1 MRTTNMKRFV
11 IILSLVV
18 VLLAGAATAVIIIRA
33 RAARLAVPGG
43 TPSVPTS
50 GTENEPSKTPGTSS
64 PSKTEGIVPREEDA
78 PPLFSE
84 TSQKDSDGDGLVDGE
99 EAMLRTDPNRKDTDG
114 DGLGD
119 LDEVRSFCTNPLKAM
134 TDGKTPDKTWVTTRQ
149 EEARAAGQRPVFCVE

>member
-43 TPSVPTS
+43 TPSVPTN
-50 GTENEPSKTPGTSS
+50 GTTENEPSKTPGTSS
-64 PSKTEGIVPREEDA
+64 SSKTEGIVPREEDA

-84 TSQKDSDGDGLVDGE
+84 TSQKDSDGDGLIDGE
-99 EAMLRTDPNRKDTDG
+99 ESALRTDPNRKDTVSAI
-114 DGLGD
+114 LMKCVPS
-119 LDEVRSFCTNPLKAM
+119 VRIL
-134 TDGKTPDKTWVTTRQ
+134 
-149 EEARAAGQRPVFCVE
+149 